1 MGMAWRSA
9 IDNTRLLPDTLPEV
23 TVSLHAHGAGRG
35 LVAKFMA
42 CRGRLAQ
49 PDRPEP
55 MLIFEQSQPGRSAVA
70 QHPAADEVPS
80 DIPVALL
87 RTTPVGLPE
96 VSELQVV
103 RHYTNLSRK
112 NFSIDTNFYPLGSC
126 TMKYNPRA
134 CHSVALMDGFANRH
148 PYAPDVLSQGFLSC
162 MHDLQEIL
170 AEVTGMKGGVSLAP
184 MAGAQGEFA
193 GVAMIMAYHKS
204 RGDLERTEIIVPDAA
219 HGTNPATAVMCGC
232 TVREIQTLDN
242 GDVDVD
248 ALKAVLGRKT
258 AGIMLTNP
266 STIGVFERR
275 IVEIAKLVHDAGG
288 LLYYDGAN
296 LNAILGKVRPGD
308 MGFDAIHMNLH
319 KTFSTPHGG
328 GGPGAGAVGVSE
340 RLKPFLPIPMV
351 AKAEDGMYRWLRKKD
366 RPQSI
371 GRLSAFAG
379 NAGVLIRAYVYARM
393 LGREGMT
400 RVAEFA
406 TLNAN
411 YLARQLQ
418 KAGFTLAY
426 PERRA
431 SHEFIVTVQPQK
443 KANGITAL
451 DFSKALLD
459 HGIHAPTNYFP
470 LLVPECLLIE
480 PTETESKETL
490 DEFVEVMAEL
500 LAESRD
506 NPEHMKG
513 APYTMPV
520 RRLDDVKAVK
530 ELDIAYRPAA

>member
-1 MGMAWRSA
+1 
-9 IDNTRLLPDTLPEV
+9 
-23 TVSLHAHGAGRG
+23 
-35 LVAKFMA
+35 
-42 CRGRLAQ
+42 
-49 PDRPEP
+49 
-55 MLIFEQSQPGRSAVA
+55 MLIFEQSQPGRTAAAQLPADVA
-70 QHPAADEVPS
+70 IPADLPA
-80 DIPVALL
+80 ALL
-87 RTTPVGLPE
+87 RDTPVGLPE
-96 VSELQVV
+96 VSELQAV

-126 TMKYNPRA
+126 TMKYNPRV
-134 CHSVALMDGFANRH
+134 CHSMAMLDGFVGRH
-148 PYAPDVLSQGFLSC
+148 PYAPDALSQGFLSC
-162 MHDLQEIL
+162 MYELQEIL
-170 AEVTGMKGGVSLAP
+170 AAVTGMKGGVSLAP

-193 GVAMIMAYHKS
+193 GVAMIMAYHKH

-232 TVREIQTLDN
+232 TVREIPTRDD
-242 GDVDVD
+242 GDIDLE
-248 ALKAVLGRKT
+248 ALKKVLGPKT

-275 IVEIAKLVHDAGG
+275 IVEIARLVHEAGG

-340 RLKPFLPIPMV
+340 RLRPFLPIPMIG
-351 AKAEDGMYRWLRKKD
+351 KSEDGSYHFVRKKD
-366 RPQSI
+366 APLSI

-379 NAGVLIRAYVYARM
+379 NAGVLLRAYVYARL

-400 RVAEFA
+400 RVAEYA

-411 YLARQLQ
+411 YLAKRLAE
-418 KAGFTLAY
+418 KGFTLAY

-431 SHEFIVTVQPQK
+431 SHEFIVTVAPQK
-443 KANGITAL
+443 KAHGVTAL

-490 DEFVEVMAEL
+490 DRFVEVMAKL
-500 LAESRD
+500 LDDAANDTER
-506 NPEHMKG
+506 MKG
-513 APYTMPV
+513 APYTTPV
-520 RRLDDVKAVK
+520 RRLDDVKAAK
-530 ELDIAYRPAA
+530 ELDLAWQPAA